1 MCVRFFN
8 VPPETKR
15 PWRQTPSRK
24 KKAVVFTTVTTDAYQ
39 DQLNAGFSKECENT
53 LKYIREFHRPV
64 SYKCDISTPWY
75 VTLNETD
82 CDWLCD
88 TSVKR
93 PHGWTLVNESC
104 HLFQTFSHQS
114 GYARLV
120 EEQNDRPNV
129 GMTMEH
135 LTAGRCN
142 HFHIMLKNKSNWFF
156 KCIWMTFF
164 FFLCLDFFLHVIK
177 QYKTKNIFWL
187 FYFNTKRYIVLI
199 VS

>member
-8 VPPETKR
+8 VLPETKR

-53 LKYIREFHRPV
+53 LKYIYIINATFPRLDMWRWTKRTV
-64 SYKCDISTPWY
+64 IGCVTCRWNGLMGGPWSMKAAIY
-75 VTLNETD
+75 CRTY
-82 CDWLCD
+82 
-88 TSVKR
+88 SR
-93 PHGWTLVNESC
+93 
-104 HLFQTFSHQS
+104 QS

-156 KCIWMTFF
+156 KCIWMSFKRKMSRFF
-164 FFLCLDFFLHVIK
+164 PPCH
-177 QYKTKNIFWL
+177 QTMQN
-187 FYFNTKRYIVLI
+187 
-199 VS
+199 